1 MGQAW
6 YANSVGKSKDLF
18 CAFCDQ
24 WEEGTGTLETEKGE
38 AVEGSENQDENC
50 YHVPSYQDT
59 CLVCEYREDGRMR

>member
-38 AVEGSENQDENC
+38 AVEGSENQARIFI
-50 YHVPSYQDT
+50 T
-59 CLVCEYREDGRMR
+59 CRPTRIHAWCASTGKMGE